1 MVQGFMNAFPS
12 CNYYF
17 SHNVAAL
24 GYVRA
29 DLHNISTFRIIFSIN
44 HELFFLAVFT
54 KASIA
59 TIIAH
64 SEELFFEQ
72 PPNHLNAG
80 V

>member
-1 MVQGFMNAFPS
+1 MNAFPS

-29 DLHNISTFRIIFSIN
+29 DLNNTSKFRIICSIN
-44 HELFFLAVFT
+44 HEFIFLAVFT
-54 KASIA
+54 KASISN
-59 TIIAH
+59 IIAH
-64 SEELFFEQ
+64 SEELLSEQ
-72 PPNHLNAG
+72 PPNHLNVG